1 MLLEVLDVCQVHWSV
16 AEEEGIVPALRVYDS
31 SSLWFDVGQRTLNLN
46 TWVVVGAPPPYQPG
60 NTEQL
65 IWTFRT
71 LIFSFLENGMMPL
84 ALPELEG
91 FCEDQGR

>member
-1 MLLEVLDVCQVHWSV
+1 MPGTLERGRGRRHCSCSQT
-16 AEEEGIVPALRVYDS
+16 VYDS

-46 TWVVVGAPPPYQPG
+46 TWVVVGALPPYQPG
-60 NTEQL
+60 NTGQL